1 MFLINTKFSELLKQK
16 KSSVT
21 LGLESKDAKQR
32 LIKFGANELIKNKK
46 GNLLKI
52 IIWQFKNALI
62 LLLVFAGFLSLFL
75 GNTIESIAIFVIII
89 LNIILGFIQEYRAE
103 KAIDAL
109 KKISEPFTRVIR
121 DGVTLKI
128 PSKEVVVG
136 DIVVIEAGD
145 IVSCDGVLF
154 ETSSLEIEEA
164 SLTGESLASKKSV
177 TSKDINSQTITKDAF
192 VYMGTTVTYGKGKY
206 LVTSTGMNTEFG
218 KIAKSLHETKETL
231 TPLQIKFKK
240 LARQI
245 GIVAVILIIIVLL
258 LGLLQNTLSFE
269 KMILFALALT
279 VSTIPNSLPII
290 VTVGLSIGSKKL
302 AKQNLLI
309 KTLPAAES
317 LGSVTII
324 VSDKTGTITKN
335 QMTATQLYI
344 NHKII
349 DVTGTGYV
357 PKGEFYFN
365 NRLVNKKELEL
376 LLKIGYLCNNSKL
389 TKKENRHE
397 IIGDPTE
404 GALIV
409 LGEKQNIKEDLKN
422 YSLIEE
428 LPFDSD
434 RKIMSSI
441 YSNNL
446 VNKKEAYVKGA
457 YDLLI
462 KRCTKILD
470 DGKIRAITKKDIT
483 KLNEINILFANK
495 ALRVL
500 GLAYKDVSNLKK
512 YNFKNIEED
521 LVFVGLVGMIDP
533 PRDEIKQAIADC
545 KSAGIET
552 MIVTGDHATTTI
564 AVAKQIGIYKKDD
577 VVLTGK
583 DVEEMSDLQLENI
596 IDKIRIVARVL
607 PIQKLRIVSAL
618 QKKGHVV
625 AMTGD
630 GVNDS
635 PALKKADIGVSMGI
649 TGTDVSK
656 EVSKAILVDDNFATI
671 VNGIKEGRNIY
682 DKMIKSAKYL
692 LSCNAGEIFT
702 VFFAILLGFPLPLLP
717 LQILLMSILTDDFP
731 ALGLGFEKGE
741 PKIMKRPPRVP
752 NENPI
757 SRKLFLSI
765 IIFGFIMGLGT
776 LLLFNSYLPFGL
788 SKAQTVAFTTLVMF
802 QVFAVVSSRRLYSG
816 FRHLN
821 PFTNKYLSGAIFL
834 SIAIQLI
841 VIYFPPLQIV
851 FGTVSLALIDWVKI
865 IVVSSL
871 GFIIME
877 VSKLFFQKE
886 KISSFVLKKI

>member
-1 MFLINTKFSELLKQK
+1 
-16 KSSVT
+16 
-21 LGLESKDAKQR
+21 
-32 LIKFGANELIKNKK
+32 
-46 GNLLKI
+46 
-52 IIWQFKNALI
+52 
-62 LLLVFAGFLSLFL
+62 
-75 GNTIESIAIFVIII
+75 
-89 LNIILGFIQEYRAE
+89 
-103 KAIDAL
+103 
-109 KKISEPFTRVIR
+109 
-121 DGVTLKI
+121 
-128 PSKEVVVG
+128 
-136 DIVVIEAGD
+136 
-145 IVSCDGVLF
+145 
-154 ETSSLEIEEA
+154 
-164 SLTGESLASKKSV
+164 
-177 TSKDINSQTITKDAF
+177 
-192 VYMGTTVTYGKGKY
+192 MGTTVTYGKGKF
-206 LVTSTGMNTEFG
+206 LVISTGMNTEFG

-231 TPLQIKFKK
+231 TPLQIKFTK
-240 LARQI
+240 LAKQI
-245 GIVAVILIIIVLL
+245 GIVAVILIIIVLIS
-258 LGLLQNTLSFE
+258 GSLQNTLSFE

-290 VTVGLSIGSKKL
+290 VTVGLSTGSKRL
-302 AKQNLLI
+302 AKQNMLI

-335 QMTATQLYI
+335 QMTATELYLNQKLI
-344 NHKII
+344 T
-349 DVTGTGYV
+349 VTGTGYNPEV
-357 PKGEFYFN
+357 NFYYIKK
-365 NRLVNKKELEL
+365 LVNKKELEL

-389 TKKENRHE
+389 SKKENRYE

-404 GALIV
+404 GALVV
-409 LGEKQNIKEDLKN
+409 LGDKQNIKEDLKD
-422 YSLIEE
+422 YSFVEE

-441 YSNNL
+441 YNNSFT
-446 VNKKEAYVKGA
+446 NKKEVFVKGA
-457 YDLLI
+457 YDFLI
-462 KRCTKILD
+462 KKCTKILD
-470 DGKIRAITKKDIT
+470 DGKIRAITKKDII
-483 KLNEINILFANK
+483 KLNEINLFFANK

-512 YNFKNIEED
+512 YDFKNVEED
-521 LVFVGLVGMIDP
+521 LIFVGLVGMIDP
-533 PRDEIKQAIADC
+533 PRDEIKKAIADC

-552 MIVTGDHATTTI
+552 MIVTGDHAITTI
-564 AVAKQIGIYKKDD
+564 AIAKQIGIYKKGD

-583 DVEEMSDLQLENI
+583 DLDEMSDLELENI

-618 QKKGHVV
+618 QKKGHIV

-702 VFFAILLGFPLPLLP
+702 VFFAIILGFPLPLLP
-717 LQILLMSILTDDFP
+717 LQILLMNLITDDFR
-731 ALGLGFEKGE
+731 ALGLGFEKSE
-741 PKIMKRPPRVP
+741 PKIMERPPRVP

-757 SRKLFLSI
+757 SKKLFLSI

-776 LLLFNSYLPFGL
+776 LLLFKSYLPLGL
-788 SKAQTVAFTTLVMF
+788 SKAQTVSFTTLVMF